1 MAAGKFADS
10 LWINLEN
17 TLRNLDSLYAQAFSG
32 LNLAV
37 LESYI
42 LRALYEQDGQRAS
55 DLARAVGRPPTSF
68 TPILDS
74 LERKDLIER
83 RFDSKDRRAIRVH
96 LTEKGSGLRQQVEK
110 TFQELEGDIQKQI
123 APKQLSSFREFLQQ
137 LQGLPVTSDN
147 APGWHIETPTATRT
161 RRKMRVNQR

>member
-17 TLRNLDSLYAQAFSG
+17 TLRNLDSMYAQAFAG

-37 LESYI
+37 LEAYI
-42 LRALYEQDGQRAS
+42 VRALYEQDGQRAS

-74 LERKDLIER
+74 LERKQLIER
-83 RFDSKDRRAIRVH
+83 RYDSKDRRAIRVH
-96 LTEKGSGLRQQVEK
+96 LTEKGNGLRQQVEN
-110 TFQELEGDIQKQI
+110 TFQQLENNIQKHV
-123 APKQLSSFREFLQQ
+123 APKQLQVFREFLQQ
-137 LQGLPVTSDN
+137 LQGLEVN
-147 APGWHIETPTATRT
+147 AENSPGWQMETVSATRT
-161 RRKMRVNQR
+161 RRKMRVKQH

>member
-17 TLRNLDSLYAQAFSG
+17 TLRNLDSMYAQAFSG

-37 LESYI
+37 LEAYI

-74 LERKDLIER
+74 LERKQLIER

-96 LTEKGSGLRQQVEK
+96 LTEKGNGLRQQVDN
-110 TFQELEGDIQKQI
+110 TFQQLENNIQKQV
-123 APKQLSSFREFLQQ
+123 APKQLHVFREFLQQ
-137 LQGLPVTSDN
+137 LQELEAN
-147 APGWHIETPTATRT
+147 AENSPGWQMETPSAART
-161 RRKMRVNQR
+161 RRKMRVKQH